1 MNTTEGYRMAEL
13 SSTQGWPGRVFREM
27 NRVKTP
33 FLVNQ
38 SALPQVLN
46 DALNGKGTPAVWE
59 FLPH

>member
-1 MNTTEGYRMAEL
+1 MAEL